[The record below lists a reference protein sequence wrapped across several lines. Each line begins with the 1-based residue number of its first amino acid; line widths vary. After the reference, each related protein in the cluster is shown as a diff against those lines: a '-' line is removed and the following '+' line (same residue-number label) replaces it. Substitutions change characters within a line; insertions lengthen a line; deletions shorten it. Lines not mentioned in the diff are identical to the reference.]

1 MTPSLD
7 SATAARSHPLGDV
20 MVFVRRSVIALSA
33 LLLLGAAE
41 PSEPAR
47 AAFTRG
53 ESALSKGRLDEAA
66 AAYRESLS
74 ATPGYA
80 PALNG
85 LGSVLFRQGQL
96 KDAIARFTE
105 ATEADPQHK
114 MAFFNLGYAA
124 RKVGDAAT
132 AARAYA
138 RYVQL
143 EPDDADGYYGL
154 AESHRQLGD
163 KAQAIAAYQGYIVR
177 ERRPSEQI
185 WVQKAR
191 GHLKALGGQ
200 PLSANEVARP
210 AVGVESLNGALREK
224 GATPGATPV
233 AGASQPGA
241 APVGTASSGSNA
253 SQTGGV
259 APAGTTSQVGSVAV
273 AGAASSGGSGSRVG
287 SVAPAGTGSSGGS
300 GSQVGSVA
308 AAGMGP
314 SGSEV
319 SQTGAS
325 QAGTASSGGS
335 AGPTGAA
342 ASGGSAAQQGSVGPV
357 GAASSGGTAS
367 RTESLAQ
374 AGSASQTGSVPQEP
388 LPFPSTRAAS
398 DVARERTSNPALAAA
413 RIRDGDAL
421 MKERRYREAAFA
433 FLDATHADAGH
444 VEALFKL
451 GNALAVLGYYGQA
464 VEKWETAT
472 RLTQDTAIRQSAQD
486 NILRARAKLAQV
498 GASPQAAG
506 QAPGSGPVADP
517 TRAQARRA
525 YEQGVQRI
533 GTREFATA
541 LTHLTQAIQLEP
553 MLAVAYTARGS
564 ANIGL
569 RRYAEAAADY
579 QFALELEPQSASPLY
594 GLAESYRA
602 LGRNA
607 EARGLYERYAASSA
621 ADVRLQL
628 QEESRQKA
636 AKLR

>member
-1 MTPSLD
+1 MHL
-7 SATAARSHPLGDV
+7 
-20 MVFVRRSVIALSA
+20 VRKSVVVLSA
-33 LLLLGAAE
+33 VLLLGAAE

-47 AAFTRG
+47 AAFARG
-53 ESALSKGRLDEAA
+53 ESALGAGRLDEAA
-66 AAYRESLS
+66 AAYREALA

-85 LGSVLFRQGQL
+85 LGSVAFRQGKL
-96 KDAIARFTE
+96 KDAIARFGE
-105 ATEADPQHK
+105 ATQADPLHK
-114 MAFFNLGYAA
+114 MAYFNLGYAA
-124 RKVGDAAT
+124 RKAGDAAT
-132 AARAYA
+132 AARAYG
-138 RYVQL
+138 RYVEL

-163 KAQAIAAYQGYIVR
+163 KPQAIAAYQGYIAR
-177 ERRPSEQI
+177 ENRPSEQI

-191 GHLKALGGQ
+191 GYLKSLGAS
-200 PLSANEVARP
+200 PLPHGSPKSLPRGVAATPPTSTLGASPESPKPLPRVAEAP
-210 AVGVESLNGALREK
+210 TTTSTPGVTPVTTPSVATADGADLREK
-224 GATPGATPV
+224 GTPP
-233 AGASQPGA
+233 
-241 APVGTASSGSNA
+241 GTAVA
-253 SQTGGV
+253 S
-259 APAGTTSQVGSVAV
+259 PAGT
-273 AGAASSGGSGSRVG
+273 
-287 SVAPAGTGSSGGS
+287 
-300 GSQVGSVA
+300 
-308 AAGMGP
+308 P
-314 SGSEV
+314 S
-319 SQTGAS
+319 A
-325 QAGTASSGGS
+325 
-335 AGPTGAA
+335 
-342 ASGGSAAQQGSVGPV
+342 
-357 GAASSGGTAS
+357 
-367 RTESLAQ
+367 
-374 AGSASQTGSVPQEP
+374 QEP
-388 LPFPSTRAAS
+388 VPFPSKPSAE
-398 DVARERTSNPALAAA
+398 VAQARTPNPALAAA

-433 FLDATHADAGH
+433 FLDASHADEGH

-464 VEKWETAT
+464 VEKWESAIQ
-472 RLTQDTAIRQSAQD
+472 LTKDAAIRQSAQD
-486 NILRARAKLAQV
+486 NIARARTKMAQS

-506 QAPGSGPVADP
+506 QAPGSGPVAET

-533 GTREFATA
+533 GSRDFATA

-579 QFALELEPQSASPLY
+579 QFAMELEPQAASPLY

-621 ADVRLQL
+621 ADVRPQL

-636 AKLR
+636 VKLR

>member
-1 MTPSLD
+1 
-7 SATAARSHPLGDV
+7 

-41 PSEPAR
+41 PSEPTR
-47 AAFTRG
+47 AAFARG
-53 ESALSKGRLDEAA
+53 ESALSGGRLEEAA

-124 RKVGDAAT
+124 RKAGDAAT

-210 AVGVESLNGALREK
+210 AVGAESSNGALREK
-224 GATPGATPV
+224 GASPSAMPV

-241 APVGTASSGSNA
+241 GQAGTLASATPAGTASSVGNAPHVGSA
-253 SQTGGV
+253 
-259 APAGTTSQVGSVAV
+259 APAGTASSVGNAPQVGS
-273 AGAASSGGSGSRVG
+273 AA
-287 SVAPAGTGSSGGS
+287 P
-300 GSQVGSVA
+300 
-308 AAGMGP
+308 
-314 SGSEV
+314 
-319 SQTGAS
+319 
-325 QAGTASSGGS
+325 AGTASSGGN
-335 AGPTGAA
+335 
-342 ASGGSAAQQGSVGPV
+342 ASQVGSAAPAGT
-357 GAASSGGTAS
+357 ASSGGGAS
-367 RTESLAQ
+367 PPESFAQ
-374 AGSASQTGSVPQEP
+374 AGSASQTGSAQQEP

-398 DVARERTSNPALAAA
+398 DVSQERTSNPALAAA

-433 FLDATHADAGH
+433 FLDASHADAGH

-486 NILRARAKLAQV
+486 NITRARAKLAQV

-533 GTREFATA
+533 GARDFATA
-541 LTHLTQAIQLEP
+541 LTHLTLAIQLEP

-621 ADVRLQL
+621 ADVRVQL

-636 AKLR
+636 TKLR

>member
-1 MTPSLD
+1 
-7 SATAARSHPLGDV
+7 

-41 PSEPAR
+41 PSESAR
-47 AAFTRG
+47 AAFARG
-53 ESALSKGRLDEAA
+53 ESALSSGRLDEAA

-105 ATEADPQHK
+105 AAEADPQHK

-124 RKVGDAAT
+124 RKAGDSAT

-163 KAQAIAAYQGYIVR
+163 KSQAIAAYQGYIAR

-200 PLSANEVARP
+200 PLPANEAARP
-210 AVGVESLNGALREK
+210 ALGAEPSNGVLREK
-224 GATPGATPV
+224 GATPSAMPV
-233 AGASQPGA
+233 AGAAQPGA
-241 APVGTASSGSNA
+241 GQTGTASQLA
-253 SQTGGV
+253 
-259 APAGTTSQVGSVAV
+259 
-273 AGAASSGGSGSRVG
+273 
-287 SVAPAGTGSSGGS
+287 SVAPAGTALSGGNA
-300 GSQVGSVA
+300 SQVGNSA
-308 AAGMGP
+308 A
-314 SGSEV
+314 
-319 SQTGAS
+319 
-325 QAGTASSGGS
+325 AGTASSVGN
-335 AGPTGAA
+335 APQVA
-342 ASGGSAAQQGSVGPV
+342 SAAPA
-357 GAASSGGTAS
+357 GAASSPGSAS
-367 RTESLAQ
+367 QPESFAQ
-374 AGSASQTGSVPQEP
+374 AGSASQPASAQQEP

-398 DVARERTSNPALAAA
+398 DVVQERTSNPALAAA

-433 FLDATHADAGH
+433 FLDASHADAGH

-486 NILRARAKLAQV
+486 NITRARAKLAQV

-533 GTREFATA
+533 GTREFSTA

-621 ADVRLQL
+621 ADVRPQL

-636 AKLR
+636 TKLR